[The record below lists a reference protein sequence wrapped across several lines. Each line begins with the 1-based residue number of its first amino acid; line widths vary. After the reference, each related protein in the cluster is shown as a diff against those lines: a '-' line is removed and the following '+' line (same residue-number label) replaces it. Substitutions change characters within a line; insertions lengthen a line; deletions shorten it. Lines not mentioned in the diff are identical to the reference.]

1 MITLYGMSSPNV
13 VKVLLMLEELG
24 EEYTFERRD
33 VILGAQFDEEFRALN
48 PNGKVPIITDD
59 AAASGP
65 LTIWESGAILI
76 YLAEK
81 SGRFLPSSGAERYHT
96 LQWLMFQMAG
106 VGPMFGQAIHFRDR
120 PTGNDY
126 ACERYL
132 RELVR
137 LCGVIDQ
144 QLDRSPYLAG
154 EDYSIADMAVF
165 PWMRTCTK
173 YFGDGEF
180 GSATRRWYSTIEQ
193 RPATVA
199 SLQLLDELSRQD
211 YDSMKSASPEQIIR
225 YYGRLRDSQVRK

>member
-13 VKVLLMLEELG
+13 VKVLLMLEEIG

-33 VILGAQFDEEFRALN
+33 VILGDQFDEEFRALN
-48 PNGKVPIITDD
+48 PNGKVPVITDD

-81 SGRFLPSSGAERYHT
+81 SGRFLPASGAERYHV

-120 PTGNDY
+120 PSGNAY
-126 ACERYL
+126 ACERYS

-137 LCGVIDQ
+137 LYGVIDQ
-144 QLDRSPYLAG
+144 QLERSPYLAG
-154 EDYSIADMAVF
+154 ADYTIADMAVF
-165 PWMRTCTK
+165 PWMRTIRK
-173 YFGDGEF
+173 YFAEVEF
-180 GSATRRWYSTIEQ
+180 GAATAKWYSGIEQ
-193 RPATVA
+193 RPAVLAA
-199 SLQLLDELSRQD
+199 SERVDELSRQD
-211 YDSMKSASPEQIIR
+211 FNSMKSASPEQIIR
-225 YYGRLRDSQVRK
+225 YYGRLRDSQVRS